1 MQHYL
6 SEFIRFF
13 CCFFRVYIYLDELK
27 PLINSRLYDTRQHYA
42 TSDSLRELSLPTY
55 VLDDTG
61 SDPHPKQIWTKAL
74 QDRFGNYIVQ
84 RVIETCSGAEK
95 EEAGSEIAAPRAR
108 KLMDF

>member
-1 MQHYL
+1 MTRGNIMQHQTLCGSYL
-6 SEFIRFF
+6 
-13 CCFFRVYIYLDELK
+13 
-27 PLINSRLYDTRQHYA
+27 
-42 TSDSLRELSLPTY
+42 LPTY